1 MSSVPAPDGL
11 LQALR
16 NGQRFILTGHRRPD
30 GDSLGSALGLAR
42 VLRQLGKG
50 AQVWNRDEMPPVY
63 AALSGSDRIHVGES
77 PPNGFPEGFDYS
89 ICLEC
94 PSLERTGL
102 SEHLSQLPIINLDHH
117 LGNELYGESN
127 WVDTGAPA
135 LGEMIYRL
143 AGALGVAVDAATA
156 TGLYTAVMTDTGG
169 FRFANTTAETF
180 KVAAA
185 LVRDGARPEQV
196 SQWVYESQSEATV
209 RLLGEMLHS
218 LELHHGGRIATVALL
233 DEMFERAGATAA
245 DAEDLV
251 DHPRSIAGVDAVAL
265 LRQLGPGRFKGSLR
279 SRGDVDVEVIARSYG
294 GGGHKNAAGF
304 EATGAVEDLTAALV
318 ESLRD
323 ALG

>member
-1 MSSVPAPDGL
+1 
-11 LQALR
+11 
-16 NGQRFILTGHRRPD
+16 
-30 GDSLGSALGLAR
+30 
-42 VLRQLGKG
+42 
-50 AQVWNRDEMPPVY
+50 NRDEMPPVY